1 MEILLW
7 LLPAALTTAVAMAGV
22 AWWGREGRGEVDR
35 EDAARRLGEALARE
49 RRVRPGYAAPRR
61 PAERSGGVAMRAGAG
76 PSATPALPVEPVETV
91 REQAP
96 QPVRRPAPEP
106 SAAPTLP
113 GAEEPPAVQQ
123 RRAS

>member
-7 LLPAALTTAVAMAGV
+7 LVPAALTTAVAMAGV
-22 AWWGREGRGEVDR
+22 AWWGRESRGEVDR

-61 PAERSGGVAMRAGAG
+61 PAERSGGVAVRTGAG
-76 PSATPALPVEPVETV
+76 PTATPAPPAEPVW
-91 REQAP
+91 EQAP
-96 QPVRRPAPEP
+96 EPVRRPAAQRTP
-106 SAAPTLP
+106 APAQP
-113 GAEEPPAVQQ
+113 DAEVPPPAQQ